1 MADESLRDDE
11 DVQTIEGPGST
22 WVEITSLP
30 NEDEARLLAG
40 FLENEGIPS
49 QVEAVNSTELPVT
62 FGKLGE
68 IRLYVPEGQKEQAM
82 ALVRSRESQYE
93 RLSGEETV
101 ITDEGPADIADDA
114 SVSEGNEP

>member
-1 MADESLRDDE
+1 MSEDSTRNDE
-11 DVQTIEGPGST
+11 DVQTIEATGST
-22 WVEITSLP
+22 WVEIASLP

-68 IRLYVPEGQKEQAM
+68 IRLYVSTHQQAQ
-82 ALVRSRESQYE
+82 ATELLRSRDAQYARLTGDESV
-93 RLSGEETV
+93 L
-101 ITDEGPADIADDA
+101 TDEGPANIADDA
-114 SVSEGNEP
+114 TVSEGE